1 MSYTKKKNER
11 HQVNLSCL
19 TRNGGV
25 VEGTLLFIFFF
36 ISLTTF
42 SQQNQQQTPDYGEL
56 HGNFQIDAQ
65 YYNQDSAIGAPDVPE
80 KMRMNAFGNVIYTR
94 GRFSAG
100 ARIET
105 YLNALQG
112 FDQRYKGVGIPFRY
126 ITYDHKNLEIT
137 AGNFYEQFGSGMI
150 LRAYE
155 ERGLGYDNVFDG
167 IRIRYMP
174 VKGFYIKGMVG
185 LQRFF
190 FDRGPGIVRAID
202 GEININELF
211 KIKEE
216 AKAKFILGG
225 SFVSKYQSD
234 QDPVYKLPENVGA
247 WSARLTFIYGK
258 FNLSGEYAYKINDP
272 SSVNKFIYKPGSGAL
287 VTASWSTKGLGII
300 VSAKRLDNMD
310 FRSDR
315 TATGNN
321 LNINF
326 LPALTRQHTYNLPAT
341 IYPYATQPNG
351 ELAFQA
357 EVTYKIKKGSKLG
370 GKYGTTITV
379 NFSTVNGLDTT
390 TLNNGL
396 GYESEFLSLKGQ
408 AYFRDFNVELSRKIG
423 KKIKLAL
430 QYLNLVYNKDVV
442 QGLSGFGTVY
452 ADMGIV
458 DITYKFNQKYA
469 LRMELQSLTTKQDEG
484 SWAMGLLEFTH
495 NKYFVAV
502 MNQYNYGNHDTK
514 KRLNYPNITLGYLM
528 DKTRITATYGR
539 QRAGIFCVGGVCRN
553 VPASNGLTLS
563 VTMSF

>member
-1 MSYTKKKNER
+1 MLKKIA
-11 HQVNLSCL
+11 L
-19 TRNGGV
+19 TLP
-25 VEGTLLFIFFF
+25 LLVSGFI
-36 ISLTTF
+36 ISA
-42 SQQNQQQTPDYGEL
+42 QENQQQTPDFGEL
-56 HGNFQIDAQ
+56 HGNFQVDAQ
-65 YYNQDSAIGAPDVPE
+65 YYNPDSAIGAPEVPE
-80 KMRMNAFGNVIYTR
+80 KMRMNAFGNLLYTR
-94 GRFSAG
+94 GRFTAG

-112 FDQRYKGVGIPFRY
+112 FDQRYKGVGIPYRF
-126 ITYDHKNLEIT
+126 ITYDYKGLEIT

-167 IRIRYMP
+167 IRIKYTIL
-174 VKGFYIKGMVG
+174 KGLTIKGMVG
-185 LQRFF
+185 LQRTF
-190 FDRGPGIVRAID
+190 FDRGPGIVRAFD

-211 KIKEE
+211 KKI
-216 AKAKFILGG
+216 ADSKAKLILGG
-225 SFVSKYQSD
+225 SFVSKYQQD

-247 WSARLTFIYGK
+247 WSARLNFIYGK

-272 SSVNKFIYKPGSGAL
+272 SSTNKFIYKHGSGLL
-287 VTASWSTKGLGII
+287 VTAAWSTKGLGLI
-300 VSAKRLDNMD
+300 VSAKRIDNMD

-321 LNINF
+321 LQINY

-351 ELAFQA
+351 EMALQA
-357 EVTYKIKKGSKLG
+357 ELTYTIKKETKLG
-370 GKYGTTITV
+370 GKYGTVITV
-379 NFSTVNGLDTT
+379 NYSTVNGLDTT

-396 GYESEFLSLKGQ
+396 GYESKFLSTNGQ
-408 AYFRDFNVELSRKIG
+408 AYFRDFNIEVSRKLS
-423 KKIKLAL
+423 KKVKLIL

-442 QGLSGFGTVY
+442 QGLSGYGTVY

-458 DITYKFNQKYA
+458 DVTYKFNQKYA
-469 LRMELQSLTTKQDEG
+469 LRMELQSLTTRQDEG

-495 NKYFVAV
+495 SKYFVAV
-502 MNQYNYGNHDTK
+502 MNQYNYGNKHPE
-514 KRLNYPNITLGYLM
+514 KRLHYPNITIGYLM
-528 DKTRITATYGR
+528 DKVRITATYGR

-563 VTMSF
+563 VMMSF

>member
-1 MSYTKKKNER
+1 MLKK
-11 HQVNLSCL
+11 L
-19 TRNGGV
+19 
-25 VEGTLLFIFFF
+25 LLFSF
-36 ISLTTF
+36 ISISFFSF
-42 SQQNQQQTPDYGEL
+42 SQENQQQTPDYGEL

-65 YYNQDSAIGAPDVPE
+65 YYNPDSAIGAPEVPE
-80 KMRMNAFGNVIYTR
+80 KMRMNAFGNLIYTR
-94 GRFSAG
+94 GRFTAG

-112 FDQRYKGVGIPFRY
+112 FDQRYKGVGIPYRF
-126 ITYDHKNLEIT
+126 ITYDYKGLEIT

-167 IRIRYMP
+167 IRIKYTI
-174 VKGFYIKGMVG
+174 VKGLTVKGLVA
-185 LQRFF
+185 LQRTF
-190 FDRGPGIVRAID
+190 FDRGPGIVRAFD

-211 KIKEE
+211 KKIAES
-216 AKAKFILGG
+216 KAKLILGG

-247 WSARLTFIYGK
+247 WSARLNFIYGK

-272 SSVNKFIYKPGSGAL
+272 SSTNKFIYKPGSGLL
-287 VTASWSTKGLGII
+287 VTAAWSTKGLGLI
-300 VSAKRLDNMD
+300 VSAKRIDNMD

-321 LNINF
+321 LQINY

-351 ELAFQA
+351 ELSLQA
-357 EVTYKIKKGSKLG
+357 ELTYTIKKETKLG

-379 NFSTVNGLDTT
+379 NYSTVNGLDTT
-390 TLNNGL
+390 TLYNGL
-396 GYESEFLSLKGQ
+396 GYESKFLSTNGQ
-408 AYFRDFNVELSRKIG
+408 AYFRDFNIEVSRKLS
-423 KKIKLAL
+423 KKVKLIL

-442 QGLSGFGTVY
+442 QGLSGYGTVY

-458 DITYKFNQKYA
+458 DVTYKFNQKYA

-495 NKYFVAV
+495 SKYFVAV
-502 MNQYNYGNHDTK
+502 MNQYNYGNEVAK
-514 KRLNYPNITLGYLM
+514 KRLHYPNITVGYLM
-528 DKTRITATYGR
+528 DKVRITATYGR

-563 VTMSF
+563 VMMSF